1 MSVKEI
7 IFIAE
12 DALEGG
18 YTAYALGYPIFTEA
32 DSWLEL
38 KNMIRDA
45 VKCHFNEED
54 RPQIINIH
62 AEREER
68 LAV

>member
-18 YTAYALGYPIFTEA
+18 YTAYALGYGIFTEA
-32 DSWLEL
+32 DNWLEL
-38 KNMIRDA
+38 KDMIRDA

-54 RPQIINIH
+54 MPQIINIH
-62 AEREER
+62 AVREEM